1 MLRGASILSTT
12 TRAASRSVRSP
23 LLVNRSFTT
32 TTNEQVVSKKSGSI
46 GKKLFW
52 LTFFGAG
59 TYGGATYLALNNE
72 AFHDTFTTYIPGG
85 EQVLDAL
92 EDAAADANVKEYYEQ
107 GLKWKQQASDTAS
120 QVATHAGNLKES
132 ALDWYEYL
140 GDVVAYLK
148 GDKEAASLSS
158 DSTIRPSR
166 SFSSPKESPLFDHI
180 VNGGSAARVPS
191 LKTSSDEPVVDEL
204 IKTTQQLIKAL
215 NQVGLTG
222 HAKRLADIISRDIK
236 LIDQEFKAVRDGQ
249 DLVRQKVDILN
260 QHAEKVDK
268 KVSDH
273 YEALIAKVTAAQDK
287 SKQRVANKADKLKQ
301 LLVAEQTKLQQQL
314 VDMGQLELDSQREQ
328 AMAKLKE
335 DLKTQM
341 VELQQQFATRVQS
354 QVEQERGGRLANV
367 EQVQAHQSQLERI
380 SNDNAEYLDDSRKAH
395 QLLVAIDALKRAA
408 YAGNK
413 QAFLQELQTLRV
425 LSRPDSPFANQVE
438 KRNDALVQVVAAN
451 ISETVADHGISS
463 FTQLVDRFE
472 TVAAEVR
479 DASLIPEEGS
489 SMISHI
495 ISIALSKLLF
505 PKHGLVPGDDIEA
518 RLARAE
524 YYLTHGDDLE
534 SATREMNQLKGWPKH
549 LTADWLDAARR
560 HLEIKQ
566 ALDVMRTQAVLNS
579 LLQLE

>member
-1 MLRGASILSTT
+1 M
-12 TRAASRSVRSP
+12 
-23 LLVNRSFTT
+23 
-32 TTNEQVVSKKSGSI
+32 
-46 GKKLFW
+46 
-52 LTFFGAG
+52 GAG
-59 TYGGATYLALNNE
+59 TYGGATYLALHNE
-72 AFHDTFTTYIPGG
+72 AFHDTFTTYVPGG

-92 EDAAADANVKEYYEQ
+92 EDAAADADVKEYYQ
-107 GLKWKQQASDTAS
+107 KGLQWKQQASDTAS
-120 QVATHAGNLKES
+120 QVATHAGNFKES
-132 ALDWYEYL
+132 ALDWYEYF

-148 GDKEAASLSS
+148 GDKEASSLQTSS
-158 DSTIRPSR
+158 NSTLDGVARKQPR
-166 SFSSPKESPLFDHI
+166 SSSPKESPLFDHI
-180 VNGGSAARVPS
+180 VNGGSAARVPT
-191 LKTSSDEPVVDEL
+191 LTSTNDEPIVDEL
-204 IKTTQQLIKAL
+204 IKTAQQLVKTL
-215 NQVGLTG
+215 NEVGLTG
-222 HAKRLADIISRDIK
+222 HAKRLADIVSRDIK
-236 LIDQEFKAVRDGQ
+236 LIDQEFQTVRDGQ
-249 DLVRQKVDILN
+249 DLVRSKVALLN
-260 QHAEKVDK
+260 KHAEKVDK

-273 YEALIAKVTAAQDK
+273 YEALVAKVTTAQDK
-287 SKQRVANKADKLKQ
+287 SKKRVADKADKLKA

-314 VDMGQLELDSQREQ
+314 VNMGQLELDSQRDQ
-328 AMAKLKE
+328 AMVKLKE
-335 DLKTQM
+335 DLKVQM
-341 VELQQQFATRVQS
+341 VDLQQKFADRVHR
-354 QVEQERGGRLANV
+354 QVEEERGGRLANV
-367 EQVQAHQSQLERI
+367 DQVVAHQTQLERI
-380 SNDNAEYLDDSRKAH
+380 SNANAEYLDDSRKAH

-451 ISETVADHGISS
+451 ISETVAEHGISS

-472 TVAAEVR
+472 TVSSEVR

-518 RLARAE
+518 RLARAD

-534 SATREMNQLKGWPKH
+534 SATRELNQLKGWPKH
-549 LTADWLDAARR
+549 LAADWLDAARR

-566 ALDVMRTQAVLNS
+566 ALDVMRTQAVLSS